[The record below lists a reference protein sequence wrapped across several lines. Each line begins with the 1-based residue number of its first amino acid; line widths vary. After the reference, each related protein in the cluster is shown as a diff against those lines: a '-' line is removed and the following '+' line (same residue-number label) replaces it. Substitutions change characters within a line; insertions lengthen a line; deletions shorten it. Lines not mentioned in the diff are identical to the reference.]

1 MQKIIDLYASFRRLN
16 LPTQI
21 WMMLVLAP
29 ANFLSLALVDGP
41 LGLVIPLLSML
52 GFIPNLGIAW
62 AQSGFSAAMAL
73 PHLIF
78 WTPQVLILGMFLAQT
93 PANLSFAH
101 IAYALIF
108 AVNSISL
115 LFDIRETAKWFG
127 GQKSVA

>member
-1 MQKIIDLYASFRRLN
+1 MKKITDIYTSFRRLSV
-16 LPTQI
+16 PTQI

-62 AQSGFSAAMAL
+62 AQNGFSSAMAL

-78 WTPQVLILGMFLAQT
+78 WVPQVLILGAYLAQT
-93 PANLSFAH
+93 PANSSLAH
-101 IAYALIF
+101 IAYASIF
-108 AVNSISL
+108 VVNSISL
-115 LFDIRETAKWFG
+115 LFDIRETTKWFS
-127 GQKSVA
+127 GQTSVA

>member
-1 MQKIIDLYASFRRLN
+1 MKKITDLYASFRRLSV
-16 LPTQI
+16 PTQI

-29 ANFLSLALVDGP
+29 VNFLSLAFVDGP

-62 AQSGFSAAMAL
+62 TQNGFSSAMAL

-78 WTPQVLILGMFLAQT
+78 WAPQVLILGAYLAQT
-93 PANLSFAH
+93 PVSTSFAH

-108 AVNSISL
+108 IVNSISL
-115 LFDIRETAKWFG
+115 LFDIRETTKWFS
-127 GQKSVA
+127 GQTNVA